1 MRVVKGVRWEL
12 SRIEEKAYYCP
23 RTNPSIRNKR
33 LCTLQWCL
41 KKRTEL
47 CPNVAWKSSCLC
59 IETTEDPC
67 HNYRQIYSVGVY
79 HYYCRWNISVGIW
92 QSSKIFTAH
101 ATTAKR
107 YSIGDYRWKY
117 KRNDFVGNVLAG
129 NYFFF
134 CRASPFEDRRW
145 LVFLFPIE
153 SATEWGITDH
163 QYYDKRIPSVRLSVK
178 MLPTD
183 CVPYTD
189 RINPSVKLFNGV
201 VWRLMKSTTQFMT

>member
-117 KRNDFVGNVLAG
+117 RRNDFVGNVLAG
-129 NYFFF
+129 NYFFLPRF
-134 CRASPFEDRRW
+134 AVWR
-145 LVFLFPIE
+145 
-153 SATEWGITDH
+153 
-163 QYYDKRIPSVRLSVK
+163 PSVVGFFISDRISDRMRNYRPSVLWQTYSIGEAVGK
-178 MLPTD
+178 N
-183 CVPYTD
+183 VTD
-189 RINPSVKLFNGV
+189 RLRALHRQN
-201 VWRLMKSTTQFMT
+201 